1 MVKPVGL
8 RLQLE
13 TLEGL
18 LAVAGERK
26 TERMQIFQSK
36 TDELRI
42 LLLEQFA
49 RHSDSQMQAC
59 LGLSAETGLS
69 EAREELLQEAIA
81 TARAAREARARD
93 ISESVHAMN
102 ALWQVLGSDEDSRED
117 GVDT

>member
-1 MVKPVGL
+1 MQCETEPMVKPVGL

-49 RHSDSQMQAC
+49 RHLTQHAHVPALQA
-59 LGLSAETGLS
+59 GLHTVRAPPPLHET
-69 EAREELLQEAIA
+69 AKFVRQPIQPRP
-81 TARAAREARARD
+81 RAAARLTTA
-93 ISESVHAMN
+93 
-102 ALWQVLGSDEDSRED
+102 
-117 GVDT
+117 